1 MIDDIEDVRAAV
13 NEDKTWYVM
22 AGKRLKTKKNETL
35 KQTSSLL
42 FMELFKCLSLSSS
55 DFKIVSGNHGHG
67 HLNFIIN

>member
-35 KQTSSLL
+35 KQTSLVSI
-42 FMELFKCLSLSSS
+42 ELFKFLPLSSI
-55 DFKIVSGNHGHG
+55 DCKIVSGNHGHG